1 MKTSLTDI
9 IIFIIFWIFLV
20 YIFSSDG
27 YEKSKRKYDSYLNK
41 ECVIKKDTFL
51 IIDYSIINNNL
62 ILNNGTT
69 VNVNVIDS
77 LIVK

>member
-9 IIFIIFWIFLV
+9 IIFVIFCLFVSYML
-20 YIFSSDG
+20 SSDG
-27 YEKSKRKYDSYLNK
+27 YEELKTKYDSYLNK

-51 IIDYSIINNNL
+51 IVDYSIINNNL
-62 ILNNGTT
+62 ILDNGTT
-69 VNVNVIDS
+69 VNINVIDS

>member
-9 IIFIIFWIFLV
+9 IIFIIFWVLLV

-27 YEKSKRKYDSYLNK
+27 YKKSKREYDSYLNK

-51 IIDYSIINNNL
+51 IVDYSIINNNL

-69 VNVNVIDS
+69 VNVNIIDS